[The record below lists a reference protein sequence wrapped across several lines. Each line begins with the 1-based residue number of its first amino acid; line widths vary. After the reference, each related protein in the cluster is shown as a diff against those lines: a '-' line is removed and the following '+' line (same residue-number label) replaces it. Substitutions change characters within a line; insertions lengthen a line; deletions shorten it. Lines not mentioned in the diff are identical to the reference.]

1 MHTTHKN
8 KKISIIIIPDS
19 GGKTRTYTISQFGA
33 RVLMGV
39 FICIIG
45 GTGLLI
51 FEYGNMIEKS
61 LKIKALNSENE
72 EMREKY
78 AKLELF
84 TQEFNELKDRTNKIA
99 NLLGVRQTSE
109 QSSPKVAI
117 SFSSKNQIPS
127 KIISSSPEI
136 TSSTSQVISRS
147 SVILPNSLTS
157 KEKAEQSLIPSIY
170 PTKGWVTQKFSPTH
184 NGIDFAA
191 ELGTPVFSTMSGTVI
206 FTGWDEIFGN
216 IIKITNKKW
225 FKTVYGHL
233 AGISVVKGLHINK
246 GDLIG
251 FVGSTGKSSAPHLH
265 YEVWLN
271 GVLQDPERYLILKEV
286 R

>member
-1 MHTTHKN
+1 MH
-8 KKISIIIIPDS
+8 KKFSIIIIPDS
-19 GGKTRTYTISQFGA
+19 GGKTRTYTISRFGA
-33 RVLMGV
+33 RILMGV
-39 FICIIG
+39 FICIVG
-45 GTGLLI
+45 GTGWLI
-51 FEYGNMIEKS
+51 FEYGNIIEKS
-61 LKIKALNSENE
+61 LKINALNRENE

-84 TQEFNELKDRTNKIA
+84 TQEFNKLKNRTNKIA

-109 QSSPKVAI
+109 HSSTKVAI
-117 SFSSKNQIPS
+117 SFSSNKQLPS
-127 KIISSSPEI
+127 QIISPSPEI
-136 TSSTSQVISRS
+136 TSSTSQAKSQS
-147 SVILPNSLTS
+147 SVILPKDLTS
-157 KEKAEQSLIPSIY
+157 KEKTEQSLIPSIY
-170 PTKGWVTQKFSPTH
+170 PTKGWITQNFSPTH

-216 IIKITNKKW
+216 IVKITNKQW

-233 AGISVVKGLHINK
+233 AGISVVKGLRITK